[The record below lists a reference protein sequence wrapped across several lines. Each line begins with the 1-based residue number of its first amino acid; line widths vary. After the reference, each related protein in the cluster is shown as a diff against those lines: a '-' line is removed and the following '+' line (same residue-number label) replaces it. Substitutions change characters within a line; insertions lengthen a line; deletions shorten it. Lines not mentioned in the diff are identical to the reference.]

1 MRYVGMDVHAKVTVW
16 CLLEAQGEVVRE
28 GRTPTTAPALAA
40 LMRELSQEGEVLA
53 GQEVGTLTYLVHDA
67 VTAAGTTLLSFN
79 AQHLRMIAASRKK
92 TDRRDAYWIAKA
104 LQSGMYPHPVYVP
117 TGEIRELRAL
127 LSQRRVLHTDY
138 NRWRHRARTYLRAG
152 GYPAASGVAAL
163 RAALA
168 PGNAGTRGAP
178 PSLTDALALCQ
189 RQEAALRAELAQV
202 DAVVRAR
209 TQTVEAI
216 QRLMT
221 VPGVG
226 PLTATMLYAWVGDVR
241 RFPHAKQL
249 AAYAGLVP
257 TVRQSGNTVQIGH
270 ITKQGAPALR
280 TTLVQAAHVLLS
292 RCRGPEA
299 TPLQAIGLRIRG
311 TRGRRKIAVVAVA
324 RHLLRIA
331 YYILRDGTT
340 YDAQRLGATM
350 PHTAA

>member
-1 MRYVGMDVHAKVTVW
+1 MRYLGMDVHAKSTVW
-16 CLLEAQGEVVRE
+16 CLLDAQGEVVSE
-28 GRTPTTAPALAA
+28 GHTPTTAALLAA
-40 LMRELSQEGEVLA
+40 LVRELAQEDTVLA

-79 AQHLRMIAASRKK
+79 AQSLRMIAASRKK
-92 TDRRDAYWIAKA
+92 TDRRDAYWLAKA

-117 TGEIRELRAL
+117 TGEIRELRAR

-138 NRWRHRARTYLRAG
+138 NRWRYRARTYLRAG
-152 GYPAASGVAAL
+152 GYPVAPGGTAL

-178 PSLTDALALCQ
+178 TSLTDALGLCQ

-202 DAVVRAR
+202 DATLRGR
-209 TQTVEAI
+209 TQAVAAI

-221 VPGVG
+221 VPGIG
-226 PLTATMLYAWVGDVR
+226 PLTATTIYAWVGDVR

-257 TVRQSGNTVQIGH
+257 AVRQSGGTVHVGG

-280 TTLVQAAHVLLS
+280 ATLVQAAHVLLS
-292 RCRGPEA
+292 RCRGA
-299 TPLQAIGLRIRG
+299 DARPLQAIGLRIRG
-311 TRGRRKIAVVAVA
+311 TRGRRKIEVVAVA

-331 YYILRDGTT
+331 YYILRDRTT
-340 YDAQRLGATM
+340 YDAHRLGTM
-350 PHTAA
+350 TDAA

>member
-1 MRYVGMDVHAKVTVW
+1 VRYLGMDVHAKSTVW
-16 CLLEAQGEVVRE
+16 CLVDAQGAVTGE
-28 GRTPTTAPALAA
+28 GRIATTPLALAG
-40 LMRELSQEGEVLA
+40 LVRGLGKEEELLA
-53 GQEVGTLTYLVHDA
+53 GQEVGTLTYLVYDA

-79 AQHLRMIAASRKK
+79 AQQLRSIAASRKK

-117 TGEIRELRAL
+117 TGEIRELRAR
-127 LSQRRVLHTDY
+127 LSQRRVLHADY
-138 NRWRHRARTYLRAG
+138 NRWRYRARSYLRAA
-152 GYPAASGVAAL
+152 GYAVAPGVTAL

-168 PGNAGTRGAP
+168 ENATTRSAP
-178 PSLTDALALCQ
+178 PSLTEAVALCR
-189 RQEAALRAELAQV
+189 RQEAALRAELAQL
-202 DAVVRAR
+202 DAALRAR
-209 TQTVEAI
+209 AGEVEAI

-221 VPGVG
+221 VPGIG
-226 PLTATMLYAWVGDVR
+226 PFTATMIYAWVGDVR

-257 TVRQSGNTVQIGH
+257 AVRQSGGTLHVGG

-280 TTLVQAAHVLLS
+280 ATLVQAAHVLLS
-292 RCRGPEA
+292 RCRGAEA
-299 TPLQAIGLRIRG
+299 SPLQAIGLRIRG

-340 YDAQRLGATM
+340 YDPHRLGTM
-350 PHTAA
+350 TDAA